1 MTEFPSELS
10 SEFLSATD
18 IARLTRVK
26 QAAVSNWRKRH
37 RSFPHPTQTPAGERY
52 AAKAVAAWLDQR
64 RIPKNALLAGESPGT
79 TFGARFRAN
88 LTSDAGSEP
97 VPPEARHEQTSRPR
111 QAPPSARP
119 RPDAVARLWSALD
132 RVRGALAYDQLR
144 DVVLG
149 VFLAVRTGIPA
160 APGRLSLTAV
170 AGLLEQQEYWNPERV
185 GALKRSIDSSGVDI
199 DDLVD
204 VVSDLAKTEDTAG
217 FDAVLDDFVAR
228 DDRRNAEFLTPE
240 SVTRTVVSI
249 LEPSED
255 ESIFDPCCGS
265 GSFLVCAAEYVR
277 STARH
282 PVEIHTTGWALHED
296 SLRLAKMRTAM
307 HGLAGDRSTLV
318 LADRVSSSATGVA
331 DVVLTNPPFNTAGLG
346 FTNLTKRKW
355 PFGEPPENN
364 FNFGWLQLCLELL
377 KPGGRAAVVMAN
389 GSMSSAHA
397 AEKAIRRAMLEAGVV
412 SGIVT
417 LPRRLFPTTSVPVC
431 LWLLRKPVLGG
442 RPPSSVVMVDATGL
456 GATVASARRVLSE
469 EDTGRIADAWHGR
482 GEQGLGVTVPIAEIR
497 ARDYRLNPAIYQKT
511 ADGVELSEAVT
522 EVHELRVRLAEL
534 LTDVARADAEA
545 ERQLDRIPSW
555 NR

>member
-1 MTEFPSELS
+1 VT
-10 SEFLSATD
+10 EFLSATD

-37 RSFPHPTQTPAGERY
+37 RSFPDPTQTPAGERY

-64 RIPKNALLAGESPGT
+64 RIPKNALLAGESPGA

-88 LTSDAGSEP
+88 LTGDAGSEP
-97 VPPEARHEQTSRPR
+97 VQPETRHEPEFRPLPAPPAARPR
-111 QAPPSARP
+111 Q
-119 RPDAVARLWSALD
+119 DAVARLWSAMD
-132 RVRGALAYDQLR
+132 RVRGVLAYDQLR

-149 VFLAVRTGIPA
+149 AFLAARTASPV
-160 APGRLSLTAV
+160 APRHLALRTV
-170 AGLLEQQEYWNPERV
+170 TGLLVQSEYWNPER
-185 GALKRSIDSSGVDI
+185 ADTLTRSIDSSGADL

-204 VVSDLAKTEDTAG
+204 VVSDLAKTEDAAG

-240 SVTRTVVSI
+240 SVTGTVVSL
-249 LEPSED
+249 LEPTEG
-255 ESIFDPCCGS
+255 ESILDPCCGS
-265 GSFLVCAAEYVR
+265 GSFLVSAAEYIR
-277 STARH
+277 STGRH
-282 PVEIHTTGWALHED
+282 PAEIRSTGWALNED

-307 HGLAGDRSTLV
+307 HGLTGDGSELV
-318 LADRVSSSATGVA
+318 LSDRVSSSATGVA

-346 FTNLTKRKW
+346 FTNLRQRKW

-397 AEKAIRRAMLEAGVV
+397 AEKAIRQAMLEAGVV
-412 SGIVT
+412 GGIVT

-431 LWLLRKPVLGG
+431 LWLLRKPGPG
-442 RPPSSVVMVDATGL
+442 KRPPSSVVMIDATGL
-456 GATVASARRVLSE
+456 GTTVGSARRVLSE
-469 EDTGRIADAWHGR
+469 DDIGRIADAWHGR
-482 GEQGLGVTVPIAEIR
+482 GGQGLGVTVPIAEIR
-497 ARDYRLNPAIYQKT
+497 ARDYRLNPAIYRKT
-511 ADGVELSEAVT
+511 AAGAELSEAIT
-522 EVHELRVRLAEL
+522 EVHGLRARLAQL
-534 LTDVARADAEA
+534 LTEVARADEVAEQ
-545 ERQLDRIPSW
+545 QLDRISSW